1 MRWIGAASLTP
12 FVAVGVNREAIPP
25 YYRQYIHG
33 PISKIYIPIDE
44 EEVAQL
50 RQRARDS
57 EERAQELER
66 NNEALRQQVDK
77 YRRKRQAVAQAA
89 AALSFSLEQ
98 AQTEATVSK
107 REQEVERATTQEEL
121 REWKKKYMQKVLECA
136 LLKS

>member
-1 MRWIGAASLTP
+1 M
-12 FVAVGVNREAIPP
+12 
-25 YYRQYIHG
+25 
-33 PISKIYIPIDE
+33 
-44 EEVAQL
+44 
-50 RQRARDS
+50 
-57 EERAQELER
+57 ER

-121 REWKKKYMQKVLECA
+121 REWKKKYMQKVSDESDDDHRVSDLSQG
-136 LLKS
+136 LT